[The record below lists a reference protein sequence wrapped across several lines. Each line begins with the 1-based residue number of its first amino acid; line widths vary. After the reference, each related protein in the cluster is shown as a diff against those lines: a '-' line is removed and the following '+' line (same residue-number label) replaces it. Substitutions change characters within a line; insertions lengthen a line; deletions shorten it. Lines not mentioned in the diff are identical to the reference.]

1 VTDENLSKRERQK
14 QRREAKRQ
22 AEQAEQAK
30 ARRRRLGG
38 YALVALVVLGL
49 VGLAVGRTL
58 ADRRAQEQ
66 RAEEVAQ
73 RLEDIG
79 CGEIEQ
85 IADMG
90 RGHFSSAEELA
101 VADPDMIY
109 STRPATSGRHMGQV
123 AITGVYDKKLDERL
137 IIHNLEHG
145 YVVLWHDDE
154 ADPDQVD
161 AMKSWAQER
170 IEDGFPKI
178 ILAEYHETL
187 PAEGNFA
194 AVAWDHRQVCE
205 EFDEDVF
212 QVFLDN
218 HHDSPDVPEP
228 RIPAHRD
235 PEQAGA
241 IDPDA
246 MDGDALFPPL
256 GQAGVEGEGD
266 IDEEPDMAPAE
277 DPDPETGEDAG
288 DGTAPA
294 DGEDS

>member
-1 VTDENLSKRERQK
+1 VTEDNLSKRERQK

-58 ADRRAQEQ
+58 ADRRAQTQ

-79 CGEIEQ
+79 CTDIEQ
-85 IADMG
+85 VADMG
-90 RGHFSSAEELA
+90 QGHFSSAEELA
-101 VADPDMIY
+101 VADPAMIY
-109 STRPATSGRHMGQV
+109 ETRPATSGRHMGQV
-123 AITGVYDKKLDERL
+123 AITGVYDKPVDERL
-137 IIHNLEHG
+137 VIHNLEHG
-145 YVVLWHDDE
+145 YVVIWHDDE
-154 ADPDQVD
+154 ADPEQVS
-161 AMKSWAQER
+161 ALRTWAEGR
-170 IEDGFPKI
+170 IDDGFPKI
-178 ILAEYHETL
+178 IVAEYHETL

-194 AVAWDHRQVCE
+194 AVAWNHRQVCE

-212 QVFLDN
+212 QVFLDT

-235 PEQAGA
+235 AEQAGA
-241 IDPDA
+241 IDPDE
-246 MDGDALFPPL
+246 MDGPALFPPL
-256 GQAGVEGEGD
+256 GQAGVEGEES
-266 IDEEPDMAPAE
+266 IDEEDEPDMTPAE
-277 DPDPETGEDAG
+277 E
-288 DGTAPA
+288 
-294 DGEDS
+294 S